1 MEIVV
6 NWDANDTN
14 LNYSKVK
21 MEKKNSV
28 LTQYNSWNVKYFSQS
43 FFWLHDNQKVFI
55 EWI

>member
-6 NWDANDTN
+6 KWDSNDTS

-28 LTQYNSWNVKYFSQS
+28 LTQYNSWNVKYFSQN

>member
-1 MEIVV
+1 MEVV
-6 NWDANDTN
+6 VKWDSNDTS

-28 LTQYNSWNVKYFSQS
+28 LTQYNSWNVKYFSQN
-43 FFWLHDNQKVFI
+43 FIWLHDNQKVFI

>member
-28 LTQYNSWNVKYFSQS
+28 LTQYNSWNVKYFSQN

>member
-6 NWDANDTN
+6 KWDSNDTS